1 MKKFAYYLPQFHTIP
16 ENDEWWG
23 QGFTEWTNVKKA
35 TPLYQ
40 GHKQPKHPLNDNYY
54 CLDKRDTLIW
64 QEKLAS
70 NYDVDGMI
78 FYHYY
83 FCGKK
88 LLEKP
93 AEILLGNQD
102 IPMHFFFCWANHSWY
117 RSWEGSK
124 KLLIEQC
131 YGKEKE
137 WEEHFQYLLPFFRDS
152 RYEKRDNKPL
162 FMIFKSDFAEK
173 NDYLEYINKRCLDN
187 GFNGLCAIEILE
199 KININKIMDF
209 YGNKSNCTHFI
220 HLREPASSL
229 DFMRNKP
236 EYFIKRVVN
245 IFGKCLR
252 KFGINYVEKY
262 SGDELYKYLIDTKIV
277 RDDVI
282 RGACFEWDNT
292 PRHGYRGYVITPP
305 SKEEFMKYMDTIKDS
320 EYVFINAWN
329 EWCEG
334 MMLEP
339 TEENGYKYLE
349 WIKEWSDKNENRTN
363 GI

>member
-1 MKKFAYYLPQFHTIP
+1 MKKFAYYLPQFHEIP
-16 ENDEWWG
+16 ENNEWWG
-23 QGFTEWTNVKKA
+23 KGFTEWINVKKA
-35 TPLYQ
+35 KPMFN
-40 GHKQPKHPLNDNYY
+40 GHLQPKHPLNDNYY

-93 AEILLGNQD
+93 AEILLDNKD

-124 KLLIEQC
+124 KILIEQR
-131 YGKEKE
+131 YGEENE

-199 KININKIMDF
+199 KINLNKIVEF

-229 DFMRNKP
+229 DLMRNKP
-236 EYFIKRVVN
+236 EYLIKRIVN
-245 IFGKCLR
+245 KMGKHLG
-252 KFGINYVEKY
+252 KYGVKYVEKY
-262 SGDELYKYLIDTKIV
+262 NGDELYKYLIDTKIN

-282 RGACFEWDNT
+282 RGVCFEWDNT

-305 SKEEFMKYMDTIKDS
+305 SKETFMKYMDSIKDS

-349 WIKEWSDKNENRTN
+349 WIKEWSEKNE
-363 GI
+363 